1 MNFWTLFGFEVKKL
15 FRRKLVWLCLA
26 AMIAMSLVQ
35 GFLSN
40 NSSSHSFNGIEISG
54 EEYQRMTRKAEEALA
69 GRVIDDTLLHEVQ
82 KIVTELDNFELNTYT
97 DIETMLSYQGHLDI
111 YSWIRQIFDEVP
123 KNLTAEQVYEQR
135 TAFQRYWWD
144 ESALTKGEQVW
155 LKQQDQSVNTPI
167 VYERSRN
174 WENISGI
181 IFSLNLMGILVLGI
195 CLPGIFSEEHS
206 RRTDQLNLAAPLGR
220 KLYSAKLLLGT
231 LFGFVSFLVY
241 WICGVIPAILAQ
253 GTAGFYGAIQLILPD
268 YALAMT
274 IGEMIIVLT
283 GLFLISSIIS
293 SVFVMV
299 MAEIL
304 HSGIATTAVVIAL
317 VLAVDMIPIPYTV
330 RWLEEIISY
339 LPNQLL
345 SLAEAFDS
353 RLFPWFG
360 TYLTPWQAA
369 PILWL
374 AAGALL
380 VLVGRRVYSNYQISG
395 R

>member
-1 MNFWTLFGFEVKKL
+1 
-15 FRRKLVWLCLA
+15 
-26 AMIAMSLVQ
+26 
-35 GFLSN
+35 
-40 NSSSHSFNGIEISG
+40 
-54 EEYQRMTRKAEEALA
+54 MTRKAEEALA

-220 KLYSAKLLLGT
+220 KLYGAKLLLGT

-253 GTAGFYGAIQLILPD
+253 GTAGFYGAIQLLLPD